1 MAVADCRSQKSTD
14 RVWPCPREG
23 TAGQSPE
30 RRFKGVG
37 ESLMVTAGRRTQ
49 QLKNRTLGFGIQSC
63 GRQKAAGTI
72 CTYLRRVRLAV
83 WFGA

>member
-1 MAVADCRSQKSTD
+1 MAVADCGSQKSTD

-23 TAGQSPE
+23 TADQSPE

-49 QLKNRTLGFGIQSC
+49 QLKNRTLGFGIQFC
-63 GRQKAAGTI
+63 GRQKAAETI

-83 WFGA
+83 WFEA